1 MKCKTLQI
9 SRKWVSVFPTRIPT
23 LKFLRSNSIVW
34 SVLCWT
40 WLKLSTG
47 LSWKTWLSSGN
58 HRGKILFNSK
68 WLADSRIWILFRYV
82 DRVANSLQQN
92 LRLADKMQSHS
103 KASAEKRRTTA
114 AEQARQQPLLKRLIE
129 RTKELQGEIE
139 KNISKKYNNR
149 PVHITGG
156 VAAL

>member
-1 MKCKTLQI
+1 M
-9 SRKWVSVFPTRIPT
+9 
-23 LKFLRSNSIVW
+23 
-34 SVLCWT
+34 
-40 WLKLSTG
+40 
-47 LSWKTWLSSGN
+47 
-58 HRGKILFNSK
+58 
-68 WLADSRIWILFRYV
+68 
-82 DRVANSLQQN
+82 ANSLQQN